1 MKCAKWP
8 SLSDFMENQPQKSW
22 SVEQEVTVVVGVV
35 IVVEVERVED
45 DVVAVDV
52 EVEEVVIEVEEVEV
66 DEVTLYVASI
76 VIPLVAA
83 QETAITATNII
94 ENANT

>member
-1 MKCAKWP
+1 
-8 SLSDFMENQPQKSW
+8 
-22 SVEQEVTVVVGVV
+22 
-35 IVVEVERVED
+35 VED